1 MIIDTLSNNTSTLSS
16 FAATLVGNKK
26 IVVSKRASE
35 IEKTNNHRRESSAA
49 EASRDPSK
57 FNPGGRKASG
67 TIGQGRS
74 GSYLDDPPGTSPAAP
89 PPEVTA
95 SPARPRQKSELQLV
109 NETINEEEEED
120 EDEED

>member
-1 MIIDTLSNNTSTLSS
+1 MIIDTLSSNTSTLSS

-35 IEKTNNHRRESSAA
+35 IEKTNNHRRESAA

-67 TIGQGRS
+67 TVSRS
-74 GSYLDDPPGTSPAAP
+74 GSYLDDQGISPPAPGP
-89 PPEVTA
+89 PPEVTTP
-95 SPARPRQKSELQLV
+95 PARPRQKSELQLV
-109 NETINEEEEED
+109 NETINEEED